1 VTVEA
6 LVFDLDGVLADTELV
21 HLEAARALVAPA
33 ELPMSDYER
42 FIGTSG
48 FPEWISETYGLTRE
62 QIRVDYDRLFHEHL
76 GRGDLEPMAGA
87 HALFDAAEARGLP
100 VAVASQSSLRWV
112 EATLEAIGLRER
124 VPLIVTSGDVARGK
138 PAPDIYLHV
147 AREIGVAPASAIA
160 IEDSAHGVAAAAAAG
175 MIVVQSTQASI
186 TPPPQPGAHA
196 LIDSL
201 EAFDLGWFDA
211 PPGGAQDRVE
221 ARAER

>member
-1 VTVEA
+1 MTVEA

-33 ELPMSDYER
+33 ALTMSDYEQ

-48 FPEWISETYGLTRE
+48 FSEWISATYGLTRE
-62 QIRVDYDRLFHEHL
+62 EIRVNYDRLFHEIL
-76 GRGDLEPMAGA
+76 ATEGLEPMAGA
-87 HALFDAAEARGLP
+87 HGLFDAVEERGVAL
-100 VAVASQSSLRWV
+100 AVASQSSRRWV

-124 VPLIVTSGDVARGK
+124 VPLIVTSADVAQGK

-147 AREIGVAPASAIA
+147 TAQLAVAPASAIA
-160 IEDSAHGVAAAAAAG
+160 IEDSAHGIAAAAAAG
-175 MIVVQSTQASI
+175 MVVVQSTQASI

-211 PPGGAQDRVE
+211 PPGPSE
-221 ARAER
+221 A